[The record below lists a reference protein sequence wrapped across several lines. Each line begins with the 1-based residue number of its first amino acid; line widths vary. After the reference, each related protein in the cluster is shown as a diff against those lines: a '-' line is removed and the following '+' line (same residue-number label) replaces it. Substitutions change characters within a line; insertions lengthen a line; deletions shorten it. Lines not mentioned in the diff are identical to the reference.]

1 VQAKKR
7 ISAGQKTSS
16 KTSVHWGLIDMI
28 ESVNHE
34 GGHTTSRPGEHPSS
48 KDVIWHNIWE
58 GTRHNDISVKNARS
72 TMHDHCTPGK
82 FKINY
87 GRGVYLAGIV
97 QVGSFRLR

>member
-1 VQAKKR
+1 M
-7 ISAGQKTSS
+7 QKNI
-16 KTSVHWGLIDMI
+16 VHWGLIDMI

-48 KDVIWHNIWE
+48 KDVTWHNIWE

-82 FKINY
+82 FKIN
-87 GRGVYLAGIV
+87 
-97 QVGSFRLR
+97 